1 MQEGDEEGGGVLG
14 VSWQLLVSPGD
25 WVYRSLSTQTVVDE
39 LYQPM
44 TFSFIHFSL
53 LSPLPIIPAFV
64 RELSNY
70 YANMLMSAV
79 NVVDS
84 NMTSYIIMYAK
95 SDYYHLD
102 FSLSNKVTTD

>member
-1 MQEGDEEGGGVLG
+1 MG

-70 YANMLMSAV
+70 YADMLMSAV
-79 NVVDS
+79 NIVDS
-84 NMTSYIIMYAK
+84 SISLIEMTSYIICK
-95 SDYYHLD
+95 PNQIIN
-102 FSLSNKVTTD
+102 SLIIWTLA